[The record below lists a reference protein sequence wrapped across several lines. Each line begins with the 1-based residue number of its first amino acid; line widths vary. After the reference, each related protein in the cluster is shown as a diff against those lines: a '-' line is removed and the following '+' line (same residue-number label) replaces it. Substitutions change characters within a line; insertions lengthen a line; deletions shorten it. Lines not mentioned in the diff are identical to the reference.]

1 VLSGA
6 VRTYRRE
13 RTGYPVLMKNLD
25 VLPPEDLFDVQ
36 EDPRMADSLRFLFP
50 RKGWLPSPLLLE
62 WLDALPA
69 APAR

>member
-1 VLSGA
+1 
-6 VRTYRRE
+6 VRVYRRE

-25 VLPPEDLFDVQ
+25 VPPPEDLFDVQ

-50 RKGWLPSPLLLE
+50 PKGWLPAPRLLE
-62 WLDALPA
+62 LLETPPSA